1 MRFFRTGLLRETRF
15 RTPGDRERA
24 LPRREVGV
32 WTPALPVRPTC
43 PGRAAAHWHPLPHVD
58 GAPARRVL
66 CGDPTPPGPSAA
78 LVLGGWASLVPGI
91 QEVSHVL
98 RASRAACQALRTPPA
113 PPASRP
119 PAAGAWAAGAC
130 TPSPSACWPARGGP
144 RLQGGRAPCR
154 PPACPGDASPVWCA
168 SAADSATGAP
178 RGTGGWLTLPRRGLA
193 PHKKRQASLGALTP
207 GFRRAGKRE
216 QSVRLSASAARLCS
230 ARVRPWCT

>member
-1 MRFFRTGLLRETRF
+1 M
-15 RTPGDRERA
+15 
-24 LPRREVGV
+24 

-98 RASRAACQALRTPPA
+98 RASLAACQALQTPTA

-119 PAAGAWAAGAC
+119 PAAGARAAGAC
-130 TPSPSACWPARGGP
+130 TPSPPAGESRWLP
-144 RLQGGRAPCR
+144 TRPPHRPGRAPCTHPVPHAELLLPSCSPLAFCDQGLCALCLSLVSGQR
-154 PPACPGDASPVWCA
+154 RLCPTAPALPWVPW
-168 SAADSATGAP
+168 AAVPHLPWYSAP
-178 RGTGGWLTLPRRGLA
+178 RRLPPWPSRVA
-193 PHKKRQASLGALTP
+193 ALGARFPIPCVLPWFVVSLT
-207 GFRRAGKRE
+207 G
-216 QSVRLSASAARLCS
+216 S
-230 ARVRPWCT
+230 